1 MSDKYITNKT
11 AAELIAKYKTGK
23 EWMN

>member
-11 AAELIAKYKTGK
+11 AAELIARYKTGK
-23 EWMN
+23 KWMN